1 MEFDHHK
8 FLVRTW
14 GDPDRLVTF
23 LHGYGHIIPRA
34 TVNQWFR
41 RGSIPTD
48 RVLTLLALLEVETGA
63 RVDLKDYLI

>member
-41 RGSIPTD
+41 RGSIPSKQF
-48 RVLTLLALLEVETGA
+48 ALLIELLKIDRGD
-63 RVDLKDYLI
+63 VDLRGYLT

>member
-41 RGSIPTD
+41 RGSIPSKQF
-48 RVLTLLALLEVETGA
+48 ALLVELLKIDRGD
-63 RVDLKDYLI
+63 VDLRGYLT